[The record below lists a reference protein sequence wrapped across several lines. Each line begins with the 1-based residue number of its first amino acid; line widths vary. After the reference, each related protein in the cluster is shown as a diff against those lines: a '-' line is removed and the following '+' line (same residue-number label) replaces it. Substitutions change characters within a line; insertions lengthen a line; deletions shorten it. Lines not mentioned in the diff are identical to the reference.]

1 MQIPK
6 GASQHAPAQLSRASN
21 PHVQSPLHHH
31 PGQEDE
37 SHDNNINNIIHT
49 LLHELK
55 FEAMVG
61 SANEP
66 LPRLQNLQADYVN
79 DSECDTSSDDNIATT
94 VVPVYRYPGNY
105 SGIEFPTHWHYV
117 HYTSNI

>member
-1 MQIPK
+1 MKSVPSSSTTSPK
-6 GASQHAPAQLSRASN
+6 SGSVSSKSAKGTSQHAPPQQSQTSN
-21 PHVQSPLHHH
+21 LHVQSPLHHH

-79 DSECDTSSDDNIATT
+79 DSECDTSSDDNI
-94 VVPVYRYPGNY
+94 GK
-105 SGIEFPTHWHYV
+105 
-117 HYTSNI
+117 